1 MAIWNSQLDNFKT
14 YIWKFQGKQQIPFS
28 LIGSDG
34 VYYKEDGDASSQV
47 QVVVNL
53 INQN

>member
-1 MAIWNSQLDNFKT
+1 M
-14 YIWKFQGKQQIPFS
+14 PFN

-34 VYYKEDGDASSQV
+34 VYYKEDGDAFSQV
-47 QVVVNL
+47 QVVMNL

>member
-14 YIWKFQGKQQIPFS
+14 YICESQGKQQIPFS
-28 LIGSDG
+28 LVGSDG
-34 VYYKEDGDASSQV
+34 VYYEDGDASSQV